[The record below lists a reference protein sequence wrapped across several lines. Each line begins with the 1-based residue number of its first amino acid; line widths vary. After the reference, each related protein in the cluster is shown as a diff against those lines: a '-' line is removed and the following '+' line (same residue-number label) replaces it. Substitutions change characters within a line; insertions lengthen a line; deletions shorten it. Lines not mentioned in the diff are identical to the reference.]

1 MKREINLFMILMCC
15 FQTARAQDVR
25 FRNFNDVLLEIYHR
39 YDENRV
45 DLKIPADLLR
55 ADIDLFARTI
65 EEIGVNPYINL
76 SKNAFYK
83 EIKTLKD
90 GINRPLT
97 RREVMLRFVPV
108 VNDLRLSHTLV
119 FIPWKIFEEKALY
132 DKINGKYLPLD
143 VKIEDNRI
151 WIAKNYSQTRI
162 PVGDEIIAINDVTSK
177 TIIDNLYRYAEG
189 ATKYSKLMDI
199 QDSFPTELWW
209 IYDFKGPFKIKM
221 KDAVYTLDGLTSI
234 ELMDLKSKSQNQE
247 GKKEKEQYEYNQI
260 DPTTSLLNF
269 RDFAIKDEAKYYAFL
284 ESVFLQ
290 LRNKSIKNLIID
302 VRDNPGGGDDYGIEI
317 IKYLYPLPFK
327 AYSKFYY
334 KKSKILEDFSFLFLY
349 PEDRKN
355 LKMRKA
361 ANCMGDCQEEH
372 AYGTYYECENKAL
385 DPKPDSIR
393 YKGNV
398 YVLSNHNV
406 YSAGNCFVG
415 LIKDYRIGQIIGTE
429 TGQSMSNDG
438 QQCWF
443 FLPHINVMAGG
454 STTLCVRP
462 NGDPSTAR
470 GIIPDYE
477 VVQSEEDAK
486 KGLDTVMG
494 FTMKLIKTKLSAT
507 ENIN

>member
-15 FQTARAQDVR
+15 LQIARAQDVR
-25 FRNFNDVLLEIYHR
+25 FRNYNDVLLEIYQR

-45 DLKIPADLLR
+45 DLKIPPELLR
-55 ADIDLFARTI
+55 GDIDLFVRTI

-76 SKNAFYK
+76 SKDAFYK

-132 DKINGKYLPLD
+132 DKIKGKYLPLD
-143 VKIEDNRI
+143 VKIEDNRL
-151 WIAKNYSQTRI
+151 WITKNYSQTRI
-162 PVGDEIIAINDVTSK
+162 PAGDEIIAINGVASK
-177 TIIDNLYRYAEG
+177 SLIDNLYRYAEG

-199 QDSFPTELWW
+199 QDSFPIQLWW

-221 KDAVYTLDGLTSI
+221 KDALYALDGLTSI

-247 GKKEKEQYEYNQI
+247 AKKEREQYEYHQI

-269 RDFAIKDEAKYYAFL
+269 RDFVIKDEAKYRAFL

-290 LRNKSIKNLIID
+290 LRNKSMKNLIID

-334 KKSKILEDFSFLFLY
+334 KKSKVLEDFSYLFLF
-349 PEDRKN
+349 PQDRN
-355 LKMRKA
+355 NPQMRKA

-372 AYGTYYECENKAL
+372 AYGTSYECENKAL
-385 DPKPDSIR
+385 DPQPDSIR
-393 YKGNV
+393 YKGDV

-415 LIKDYRIGQIIGTE
+415 LIKDYRIGKIIGTE

-454 STTLCVRP
+454 GHDFVR
-462 NGDPSTAR
+462 TA
-470 GIIPDYE
+470 E
-477 VVQSEEDAK
+477 W
-486 KGLDTVMG
+486 
-494 FTMKLIKTKLSAT
+494 
-507 ENIN
+507 